1 MKKSFGKL
9 FPASLAALVF
19 ASFAMAPYADAAA
32 ARGGGG
38 GGGGG
43 SARSAGAGGGGGG
56 DGGGARGGGGG
67 DGGGGAR
74 ASGAGGGARAA
85 GGGGRG
91 GRQSAQVDNSK
102 ADARTN
108 NVRSTSVNNVNVD
121 RDVNVNVEGHGG
133 WDDDYHPGATAAA
146 VTAGVAVT
154 SAIVGSRVASVP
166 PSCVPVNYGGMV
178 YQQCGS
184 TWYQPQGSQYVVVN
198 PPH

>member
-1 MKKSFGKL
+1 MKRSFGKL
-9 FPASLAALVF
+9 LPAALTALVL

-43 SARSAGAGGGGGG
+43 ARAAGGGGGG
-56 DGGGARGGGGG
+56 G
-67 DGGGGAR
+67 
-74 ASGAGGGARAA
+74 GGGARAA
-85 GGGGRG
+85 GAGGGAA
-91 GRQSAQVDNSK
+91 RQSAQVDNSK

-121 RDVNVNVEGHGG
+121 RDVNVNVEGRGGCCGG
-133 WDDDYHPGATAAA
+133 WDNDYHPVATAAA
-146 VTAGVAVT
+146 VSAGVAVT
-154 SAIVGSRVASVP
+154 SAIVGSMVRSVP
-166 PSCVPVNYGGMV
+166 SSCVPVNYSGMV

-198 PPH
+198 PPY